1 MRRAYCMV
9 CLLRPSNPG
18 SGRHPHDERAHPES
32 TAIIGPPGSSV
43 EGYRDAVA
51 KEQLV
56 LEIAGR
62 EVTVT
67 NPSKVYFP
75 DAGYTKGDV
84 VRYYQAVADGAL
96 AGIRSRPMALKR
108 FVDGIAKEPF
118 FQKRAPD
125 NTPEW
130 LATAELT
137 FPSGR

>member
-1 MRRAYCMV
+1 M
-9 CLLRPSNPG
+9 G
-18 SGRHPHDERAHPES
+18 
-32 TAIIGPPGSSV
+32 V
-43 EGYRDAVA
+43 EGYRVAVA
-51 KEQLV
+51 KEQEV
-56 LEIAGR
+56 LSIGGR
-62 EVTVT
+62 EVVVT

-84 VRYYQAVADGAL
+84 VRYYQAIADGAL
-96 AGIRSRPMALKR
+96 TGIRSRPMALKR

-137 FPSGR
+137 LPERSDR